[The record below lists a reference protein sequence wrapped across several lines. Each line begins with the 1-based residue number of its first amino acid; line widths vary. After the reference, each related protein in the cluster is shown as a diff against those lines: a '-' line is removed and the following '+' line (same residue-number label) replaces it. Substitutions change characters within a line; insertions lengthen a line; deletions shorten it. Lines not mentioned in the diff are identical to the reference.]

1 MIIFLTLEISFV
13 AFSLQSIILFEHNIP
28 FNQFE
33 EINYVYFVVLI
44 SHVYIIL
51 QFYFICNDSLIPPG
65 IHFST
70 EFRTY

>member
-1 MIIFLTLEISFV
+1 MFLTLDLSLV
-13 AFSLQSIILFEHNIP
+13 AFSLQSIMLFEHNIP

-33 EINYVYFVVLI
+33 EINYAYFAVLI

-51 QFYFICNDSLIPPG
+51 QFYFICCDSLISPG
-65 IHFST
+65 VHSST